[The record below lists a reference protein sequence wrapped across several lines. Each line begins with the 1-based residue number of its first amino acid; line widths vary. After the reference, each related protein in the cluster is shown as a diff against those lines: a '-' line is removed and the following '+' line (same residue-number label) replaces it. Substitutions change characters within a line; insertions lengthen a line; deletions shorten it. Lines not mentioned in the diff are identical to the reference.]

1 LLHKSSFCVC
11 TIHSG
16 NFNMKWKFIAIF
28 SVTVF
33 TTTQFQSFAQPEA
46 IKDDFPILESEQI
59 FNPVYGEKGMVVTQE
74 EVASKVGAKILS
86 QGGNAVDAAVAVGY
100 ALAVTLPKAGNIGG
114 GGFMIIWLNK
124 EKKAIVINYREKAP
138 KLATKNMFL
147 NADGTVNNESIDKSY
162 KSVGIPGTVYGL
174 NLALKKYGTLPLKVV
189 MKPAIDLARNGV
201 VVTNAFSKSLHNEKK
216 LLLTSEESTKIFL
229 NKNKEAKKPGE
240 LFVQKDLAN
249 TLEKIS
255 NEGSNAFYKGDIAN
269 KIVKDVKD
277 HGGILTKEDLEN
289 YKADEMEPIS
299 GTYRGYHIYSVP
311 PPSSGGITLI
321 EMLNILENFNM
332 NDIPL
337 NSAKYYHVLTE
348 IMNYAYYDR
357 NSQLGDPD
365 FVKNP
370 MDKLTSKDYA
380 KKISEKIDFE
390 KHTPS
395 SQIQTNGIREEADQ
409 NGNTTHF
416 SVIDKDGNM
425 VSNTY
430 TLNFWY
436 GNGKTVKGTGILLNN
451 EMGDFTA
458 KVGVPNSF
466 GLIQGPANSIE
477 PMKRPLSSMTPTIL
491 LNNKLE
497 PVLATGAPGGSRIIT
512 QIFNVLVNY
521 IDYKQNIATASSKPK
536 FHSQLWPD
544 EIYYE
549 AGISP
554 DTLGLLTKM
563 GHKLK
568 LGDPFGSVQTAEQKK
583 QNHIYYGSA
592 DARSEG
598 DEAVG
603 VLSGSK

>member
-1 LLHKSSFCVC
+1 MSIQFLG
-11 TIHSG
+11 I
-16 NFNMKWKFIAIF
+16 FNMKWKFIAIF
-28 SVTVF
+28 GIISFTVI
-33 TTTQFQSFAQPEA
+33 QFQSFAQLKS
-46 IKDDFPILESEQI
+46 IKDSFPILESEQI
-59 FNPVYGEKGMVVTQE
+59 FNPIYGQKGMVVSQE
-74 EVASKVGAKILS
+74 EIASKVGAKILS
-86 QGGNAVDAAVAVGY
+86 QGGNAIDAAVAVGY
-100 ALAVTLPKAGNIGG
+100 ALSVTLPKAGNIGG
-114 GGFMIIWLNK
+114 GGFMMIWLNK
-124 EKKAIVINYREKAP
+124 EKKAISINYREKAP

-147 NADGTVNNESIDKSY
+147 NVDGTVNNESIDKSY

-174 NLALKKYGTLPLKVV
+174 NLALKKYGTLPLKVI
-189 MKPAIDLARNGV
+189 MKPSIDLARNGII
-201 VVTNAFSKSLHNEKK
+201 VTNAFSKSLQKEKN

-229 NKNKEAKKPGE
+229 NKNKEAKIAGE

-255 NEGSNAFYKGDIAN
+255 QEGTKAFYQGEIAN
-269 KIVKDVKD
+269 KIVKDMKD
-277 HGGILTKEDLEN
+277 HGGIITKEDLEK
-289 YKADEMEPIS
+289 YTADEMEPIK
-299 GTYRGYHIYSVP
+299 GTYRGYHVLSVP
-311 PPSSGGITLI
+311 PPSSGGVTLI

-337 NSAKYYHVLTE
+337 NSAKYYHIMIE

-357 NSQLGDPD
+357 NSQLGDPN

-370 MDKLTSKDYA
+370 IDKLISKNYA
-380 KKISEKIDFE
+380 KKIFAKIDLE

-395 SQIQTNGIREEADQ
+395 SRIQTDSLREEADQ

-458 KVGVPNSF
+458 KVGAANSY
-466 GLIQGPANSIE
+466 GLIQGASNSIE

-491 LNNKLE
+491 LNSKLE

-521 IDYKQNIATASSKPK
+521 IDYSQNIATASSKPK

-549 AGISP
+549 EGISP
-554 DTLGLLTKM
+554 DTIDLLNKM

-568 LGDPFGSVQTAEQKK
+568 LGSPFGSVQTAEQRK
-583 QNHIYYGSA
+583 QNNVYYGSA
-592 DARSEG
+592 DTRSEG
-598 DEAVG
+598 DAAVG
-603 VLSGSK
+603 VLWESK

>member
-1 LLHKSSFCVC
+1 
-11 TIHSG
+11 
-16 NFNMKWKFIAIF
+16 MKWKLIAIF
-28 SVTVF
+28 SVTIF
-33 TTTQFQSFAQPEA
+33 ITTQFQSIAQVKQS
-46 IKDDFPILESEQI
+46 KDDFPILESEQI
-59 FNPVYGEKGMVVTQE
+59 FNPIYGQKGMVVSQE
-74 EVASKVGAKILS
+74 EIASKVGAKILG
-86 QGGNAVDAAVAVGY
+86 QGGNAIDAAVAVGY

-124 EKKAIVINYREKAP
+124 KKKAITINYREKAP
-138 KLATKNMFL
+138 KLATKDMFL
-147 NADGTVNNESIDKSY
+147 NADGSVNNESIDKSY
-162 KSVGIPGTVYGL
+162 KSVGVPGTVYGL
-174 NLALKKYGTLPLKVV
+174 NLALKKYGTFPLKIV
-189 MKPAIDLARNGV
+189 MQPAIDLARNGI
-201 VVTNAFSKSLHNEKK
+201 VVTNAFSKSLRSEKE

-229 NKNKEAKKPGE
+229 NKDKEARIPGE

-249 TLEKIS
+249 TLEKIAK
-255 NEGSNAFYKGDIAN
+255 EGTNAFYQGEIADR
-269 KIVKDVKD
+269 IVKDIKD
-277 HGGILTKEDLEN
+277 HAGILTKADLEN
-289 YKADEMEPIS
+289 YKADEMEPIT
-299 GTYRGYHIYSVP
+299 GTYRGYHVFSVP
-311 PPSSGGITLI
+311 PPSSGGVTLI

-332 NDIPL
+332 NEIPL
-337 NSAKYYHVLTE
+337 NSAKYYHIMTE
-348 IMNYAYYDR
+348 VMNYAYYDR
-357 NSQLGDPD
+357 NSQLGDPN

-370 MDKLTSKDYA
+370 IDKLISKDYA
-380 KKISEKIDFE
+380 KKISQKIDFE

-395 SQIQTNGIREEADQ
+395 SKIQTAGIREEADQ

-458 KVGVPNSF
+458 KVGVANSF

-491 LNNKLE
+491 LNSKME

-549 AGISP
+549 SGISP
-554 DTLGLLTKM
+554 DSLDLLIKM

-583 QNHIYYGSA
+583 QNHIYFGSA
-592 DARSEG
+592 DTRSEG
-598 DEAVG
+598 DAAVG
-603 VLSGSK
+603 VLFGDK